1 MTKTNKEYVMTEYKR
16 LKSTPGMWIIF
27 FAFLALIVSI
37 SIFCTHT
44 LLQRM
49 SGDILPTQVF
59 TVENDVVSLKLP
71 NDWNMSSS
79 SSTNS
84 ITWTSKDGYESLSI
98 SSTKEASVAEAS
110 IMYMLELRNM
120 FPDVSS
126 DTLEYAER
134 TINGKKMFATHIMYK
149 SQYYLCGVM
158 ESGNTIIKFVYSASS
173 MVGEVSDIDTII
185 GSINY
190 RVGGKVRE

>member
-1 MTKTNKEYVMTEYKR
+1 MTEYKR

-27 FAFLALIVSI
+27 LAFLALIVSI

-49 SGDILPTQVF
+49 SGDVLPTQVF
-59 TVENDVVSLKLP
+59 TVESDVISLKLP
-71 NDWNMSSS
+71 SDWGMSTSSS
-79 SSTNS
+79 SKSV
-84 ITWTSKDGYESLSI
+84 TWTSKDGYESLSV
-98 SSTKEASVAEAS
+98 SSTTASSVAEAS

-120 FPDVSS
+120 FPDVSV
-126 DTLEYAER
+126 DTLNYSES

-190 RVGGKVRE
+190 RVGGKIRE